1 MAEPVSP
8 PAAPVAA
15 RPELTALPSL
25 RGAVMLVAGALAV
38 LRPDLAP
45 LALGVALLIVSGIEV
60 VLWAGR
66 NGQLSA
72 RSDRGRRVLRIAA
85 GMVVGLALVV
95 ASTRDIGG
103 ESQIVAAALV
113 AFALVDVYGAWRAT
127 APGQRSWRAARAALA
142 IAVAAVLV
150 VIPSVAFAIVIFLGA
165 IAWMVI
171 GAITIAAALDPSIG
185 VGPDGRRPTG
195 LSDLVMTWLRSR
207 DVGADRR
214 AEIIDSYGYETDVR
228 GKLSRFA
235 ILLGL
240 SSAIAA
246 AGLLGNSV
254 AAIIGAMIVAPL
266 MGPIIG
272 IAIGIVTGS
281 SARAWR
287 SLEIVL
293 AGIATTVLIGV
304 ALGAWLGG
312 PTVTE
317 NSEIVGR
324 TAPTLLDLV
333 VALAAGAAGA
343 YAVSNSKVS
352 DSLPGVA
359 IAISLV
365 PPLATVGILL
375 AYGDTAAAAG
385 AGLLFLTNLVSIVI
399 AASVV
404 FVLTGVAPLVDIE
417 TRAERTQGW
426 FVGFVALGLVLIIPL
441 AIGTQ
446 QALAADADVSAATT
460 AVEAWLE
467 PAPDFEIVDVEVDGD
482 SVEVEVRGPGEPPD
496 PATLQTGLEDDL
508 GHPVSL
514 ELRVIPVVI
523 YTSSPLP
530 VAPS

>member
-1 MAEPVSP
+1 VT
-8 PAAPVAA
+8 V
-15 RPELTALPSL
+15 LPLL
-25 RGAVMLVAGALAV
+25 RGIVMLAAGALAV

-45 LALGVALLIVSGIEV
+45 LALGVALLVVSGVEV
-60 VLWAGR
+60 VLWARLRGPLAGR
-66 NGQLSA
+66 Q
-72 RSDRGRRVLRIAA
+72 DRGRRILRVAA
-85 GMVVGLALVV
+85 GIVAGLALIVT
-95 ASTRDIGG
+95 AYRDIGG
-103 ESQIVAAALV
+103 ESQILAAALV
-113 AFALVDVYGAWRAT
+113 AFALVDAYGAWRAT
-127 APGQRSWRAARAALA
+127 VPGQRSWRAARAAVALA
-142 IAVAAVLV
+142 TAAILI
-150 VIPSVAFAIVIFLGA
+150 VIPTVAFAIVIFLGA

-171 GAITIAAALDPSIG
+171 GSITLAAALDPTIG
-185 VGPDGRRPTG
+185 VGPEGRRPTG
-195 LSDLVMTWLRSR
+195 LSDLVVTWVRSR

-214 AEIIDSYGYETDVR
+214 VEIVDAYSYETDVH

-281 SARAWR
+281 TARAWR
-287 SLEIVL
+287 SLQIVL

-333 VALAAGAAGA
+333 VALSAGAAGA
-343 YAVSNSKVS
+343 YAVSNAKVS

-375 AYGDTAAAAG
+375 AYGDLAAAAG
-385 AGLLFLTNLVSIVI
+385 AGLLFLTNLVSIVV

-417 TRAERTQGW
+417 SRAERTQGW

-446 QALAADADVSAATT
+446 QALAADADVSAATST
-460 AVEAWLE
+460 VDGWLE
-467 PAPDFEIVDVEVDGD
+467 PAPDFEIVDIEIDGA
-482 SVEVEVRGPGEPPD
+482 SVEVEVRGPGEAPSPE
-496 PATLQTGLEDDL
+496 ALEAALAADF
-508 GHPVSL
+508 GRPVSL
-514 ELRVIPVVI
+514 RLRVIPVVL
-523 YTSSPLP
+523 YSSSPLP
-530 VAPS
+530 DPSS